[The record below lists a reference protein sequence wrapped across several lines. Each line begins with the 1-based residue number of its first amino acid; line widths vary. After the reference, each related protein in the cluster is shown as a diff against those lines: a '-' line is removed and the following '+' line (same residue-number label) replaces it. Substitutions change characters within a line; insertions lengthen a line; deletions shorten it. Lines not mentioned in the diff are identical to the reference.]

1 MADGAKVAFTYANSR
16 DRAEAVAA
24 ATGGAAHPI
33 RADNRR
39 EQDIEAAV
47 AATTDRFG
55 GLDILVNNAAVGSFG
70 PTTDPK
76 MDEIDAMLTIDVRS
90 VIVAIREAL
99 AHLGEGRRIINIGS
113 PADGPL
119 APAMLGVMATDQY
132 GTAAEVAAFVSYLTG
147 PEAAYITGSSLN
159 IDGGFTA

>member
-33 RADNRR
+33 RADNRH

-47 AATTDRFG
+47 AETADRFG

-70 PTTDPK
+70 SHHRPEDGRDRRDADDRRALGDRRDP
-76 MDEIDAMLTIDVRS
+76 R
-90 VIVAIREAL
+90 
-99 AHLGEGRRIINIGS
+99 GS
-113 PADGPL
+113 R
-119 APAMLGVMATDQY
+119 APG
-132 GTAAEVAAFVSYLTG
+132 
-147 PEAAYITGSSLN
+147 
-159 IDGGFTA
+159 